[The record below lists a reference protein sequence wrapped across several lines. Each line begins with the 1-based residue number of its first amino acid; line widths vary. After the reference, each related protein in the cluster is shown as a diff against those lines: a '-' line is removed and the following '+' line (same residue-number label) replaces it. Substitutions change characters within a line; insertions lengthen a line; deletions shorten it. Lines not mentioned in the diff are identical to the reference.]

1 MHCCLSKPRA
11 ISLFTLSLPSSPAS
25 LHAPLQKLFLRAMAA
40 SLKTFDSHEI
50 SLQRV
55 RARTARSGLTAQR
68 SAHGRHCSSTPA
80 DERLQTHWMQGQ
92 ALERA
97 GRPAVEAAPWAQAQA
112 PVTRQA
118 QRLHAQLQLL
128 RQPQLHQRASVHHQM
143 PPVQAQHPNLSLQAH
158 RSV

>member
-1 MHCCLSKPRA
+1 
-11 ISLFTLSLPSSPAS
+11 
-25 LHAPLQKLFLRAMAA
+25 
-40 SLKTFDSHEI
+40 
-50 SLQRV
+50 
-55 RARTARSGLTAQR
+55 
-68 SAHGRHCSSTPA
+68 
-80 DERLQTHWMQGQ
+80 MQGQ